1 MKIRCLIIS
10 LLFLSGLASAAD
22 STQTRKPAWAGQFYD
37 ADPARLAAQVDRFIR
52 TGSPDVPGRRPLAI
66 IAPHAGY
73 VYSGETAGR
82 AYAAAAGQDYE
93 TVVIIAP
100 SHHVGFEGC
109 SVDESD
115 FLETPLGAVAVD
127 RDVVRLLQKESSFGY
142 VPKAHASEHALEVQ
156 VPFVQR
162 AWPKAKIAPVIM
174 GTQDGATA
182 RILAKALARISKSKK
197 ILVVASTD
205 MSHFLPKAK
214 ANVLDASTIALIK
227 SQSTGG
233 LLRKLGRN
241 DNILCGGGGVV
252 AVLLYAQE
260 IGPAAVETLG
270 YADSSEAGGLADG
283 VVGYCAAAVYPQ
295 SGKEQPFSL
304 SAEEKAELLRVARR
318 AVEKAVD
325 SGTLLNYEP
334 KVESLRVPKAAFV
347 TLTRNGALRGCIGFI
362 DPITPLAQ
370 TVIQASYYAALE
382 DRRFEPVSS
391 AELKDLRIEI
401 SVLSPLVRVDDTG
414 LIRVGKH
421 GLVIAQGGR
430 SGLLLPQVAVEQGW
444 TCDEF
449 LEEACLKAGLP
460 RDAWKKGAEIYS
472 FEAVV
477 FH

>member
-1 MKIRCLIIS
+1 
-10 LLFLSGLASAAD
+10 
-22 STQTRKPAWAGQFYD
+22 
-37 ADPARLAAQVDRFIR
+37 
-52 TGSPDVPGRRPLAI
+52 
-66 IAPHAGY
+66 
-73 VYSGETAGR
+73 
-82 AYAAAAGQDYE
+82 
-93 TVVIIAP
+93 
-100 SHHVGFEGC
+100 
-109 SVDESD
+109 
-115 FLETPLGAVAVD
+115 
-127 RDVVRLLQKESSFGY
+127 
-142 VPKAHASEHALEVQ
+142 
-156 VPFVQR
+156 
-162 AWPKAKIAPVIM
+162 
-174 GTQDGATA
+174 
-182 RILAKALARISKSKK
+182 
-197 ILVVASTD
+197 VASTD